1 VKLPIGRVAFAS
13 LLALLGCSRAAP
25 PSQFP
30 TARAAIERMRETT
43 ACSRGISGEATLD
56 YFGDEGRVRVNSL
69 YVVARPE
76 RIRFDVFNPLGG
88 VLSTLTSDGQHFAL
102 LDVRQ
107 KLFLTGAASECNI
120 ERALRVPI
128 PPPAL
133 GQLLTGQAPILV
145 HQPGQAQ
152 LSWDAG
158 SYRIA
163 IQGEHDAVE
172 ELRLVPHES
181 DWLKPWAEQRV
192 RVQWV
197 RVSQKGLVLYE
208 VDMDEHKAA
217 SIAPPRKDA
226 EGIEADVPPSG
237 PACNA
242 EVPRRVRFRVPG
254 AGTDLIVL
262 QKMVQ
267 HNPPLVRGIFQQEA
281 PGGVRRELSSCP
293 SGGLEQTPA
302 PPE

>member
-1 VKLPIGRVAFAS
+1 
-13 LLALLGCSRAAP
+13 
-25 PSQFP
+25 
-30 TARAAIERMRETT
+30 MRETT

-69 YVVARPE
+69 YVIARPE

-88 VLSTLTSDGQHFAL
+88 VLSTLTSDGRSFAL
-102 LDVRQ
+102 LDTRQ

-133 GQLLTGQAPILV
+133 GQLLTGVAPILE
-145 HQPGQAQ
+145 HQPEQAQ
-152 LSWDAG
+152 LSWDSG

-163 IQGEHDAVE
+163 IQGEHEAVE

-192 RVQWV
+192 RVLYV
-197 RVSQKGLVLYE
+197 KVSQQGLVLYE
-208 VDMDEHKAA
+208 VDMVEHKAA
-217 SIAPPRKDA
+217 ATAPPRKDP
-226 EGIEADVPPSG
+226 EGIEDDVPPSG

-254 AGTDLIVL
+254 AGRDLIVL
-262 QKMVQ
+262 QKSVQ
-267 HNPPLVRGIFQQEA
+267 HNPPLIPSIFEQSA
-281 PGGVRRELSSCP
+281 PGGVRHEVSTCDSW
-293 SGGLEQTPA
+293 
-302 PPE
+302 